1 MGAVEGQLILHAVRV
16 SIIAEFAQEESP
28 AKMEISGVFAEAATR
43 TPHGERRTA
52 LQKKRC
58 QSPV

>member
-1 MGAVEGQLILHAVRV
+1 MGATGDQHILHAVRV

-28 AKMEISGVFAEAATR
+28 AKMESSGVFAEAAMR

-52 LQKKRC
+52 LQKKGC